1 VLQGGGAVNL
11 MICWPLAAAAAAQFV
26 LPFPVLL
33 ATASIARSVAVGEGE
48 KKLYGTGGEFSFQMG
63 PTFCSIDVLSDALS
77 PAQKKVRRSDSR

>member
-1 VLQGGGAVNL
+1 VNL
-11 MICWPLAAAAAAQFV
+11 IICWPLAAAAAQFV

-48 KKLYGTGGEFSFQMG
+48 KKLYGTGGEFSFQMV

-77 PAQKKVRRSDSR
+77 DALSPAQNKLRRSDSR

>member
-1 VLQGGGAVNL
+1 MNL
-11 MICWPLAAAAAAQFV
+11 MICWPLAAAAAQFV

-33 ATASIARSVAVGEGE
+33 ATASIARSVAVREGE

-77 PAQKKVRRSDSR
+77 PAQNKVRRSDWRW